1 MEKIKEI
8 IANYSWWGLFL
19 GVITLLIKPFISI
32 RQSLRDMLITFI
44 VSMLCGLMAEYMDIP
59 IPVKY
64 GISGV
69 CGLFAVR
76 LYMIAD
82 ALLKK
87 PSKIRLAFSQK
98 LKTTSLIPEAQLNLG
113 KKCKNIFFSSA
124 PSPHSAGSAILM
136 AKPKPKPKSLKNKWR

>member
-1 MEKIKEI
+1 MEKIKEV
-8 IANYSWWGLFL
+8 IASYSWWGLFI
-19 GVITLLIKPFISI
+19 GIVTLMIKPFISV

-59 IPVKY
+59 VPVKY

-82 ALLKK
+82 SLLKK
-87 PSKIRLAFSQK
+87 AEQDPLHF
-98 LKTTSLIPEAQLNLG
+98 LNT
-113 KKCKNIFFSSA
+113 I
-124 PSPHSAGSAILM
+124 
-136 AKPKPKPKSLKNKWR
+136 KNKEPQD

>member
-32 RQSLRDMLITFI
+32 RQSLRDMLSTWL

-59 IPVKY
+59 VPVKY

-87 PSKIRLAFSQK
+87 AEQDPLRFFQNI
-98 LKTTSLIPEAQLNLG
+98 
-113 KKCKNIFFSSA
+113 KNNE
-124 PSPHSAGSAILM
+124 PHS
-136 AKPKPKPKSLKNKWR
+136 